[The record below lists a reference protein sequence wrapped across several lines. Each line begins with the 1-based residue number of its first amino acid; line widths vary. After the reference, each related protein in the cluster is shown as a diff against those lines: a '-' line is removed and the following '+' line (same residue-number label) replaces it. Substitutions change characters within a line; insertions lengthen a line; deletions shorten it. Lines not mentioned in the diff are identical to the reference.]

1 MRAKTQ
7 NSLRVYLQPAFVICV
22 MVLAG
27 AGVGLSVTMK
37 QLGIILKKE
46 PLPLK
51 RSLALLDQADL
62 RPYRVVPPKL
72 RITNDDVL
80 EALGTEEYIQWI
92 VEDTEQPATSPVK
105 RCLLFITYYPLPD
118 RVPHVPKECWSG
130 GGYQRLRSEE
140 VKLHID
146 HTTDAKV
153 HIPAK
158 YLVFGPKNAML
169 WQSSVRIPNIYFFRV
184 NGQYAGSRE
193 QARIALNKNLFGK
206 RSYFSKVELVFNAGS
221 TAPNK
226 KESIGAS
233 EKLLAVILP
242 ILERKHWPDDVNPSG
257 LYQE

>member
-1 MRAKTQ
+1 MRAKTTD
-7 NSLRVYLQPAFVICV
+7 NLRVYLQPAFVICV
-22 MVLAG
+22 LVLAG
-27 AGVGLSVTMK
+27 TGVGLSVTMK

-51 RSLALLDQADL
+51 KSLALLDQADL

-92 VEDTEQPATSPVK
+92 VEDTEQPPTSPVK

-118 RVPHVPKECWSG
+118 RVPHVPEECWMG

-140 VKLHID
+140 VKLRID
-146 HTTDAKV
+146 YPADV
-153 HIPAK
+153 VIPIPAK
-158 YLVFGPKNAML
+158 YLVFGPKNATL
-169 WQSSVRIPNIYFFRV
+169 WQSSIRIPNVYFFRV

-206 RSYFSKVELVFNAGS
+206 HSYFCKVELVFNAGS
-221 TAPNK
+221 IAPNK

-242 ILERKHWPDDVNPSG
+242 ILERKHWPDDENTNG
-257 LYQE
+257 LSQD